1 MANDQPAT
9 RPGRQ
14 ALLWV
19 GESGRLLL
27 GFALLALLAREV
39 TADVLGTYLSLT
51 SVALIAPRLLD
62 LGLPH
67 ALGYFLRV
75 EPRGLR
81 SCALMLAR
89 HVALAAPVA
98 LCIAYGLR
106 FFPFANDSVTQL
118 TQDHWLRLALFI
130 LSELA
135 ILLGLSSF
143 IPTGRFRAHLLTT
156 LLPPLLFIGCVLRR
170 PGPSLSAGQLLDLL
184 LIASLAGSLAMML
197 ALALASRG
205 PARLQF
211 PVAQAY
217 GYGAR
222 TYGSAVSKIAAQRF
236 DRLFLVTVLGA
247 SGYAQYSLAISI
259 RDMAI
264 FPANLHAMTLRNR
277 QIDLVARGDDLP
289 SARKILLRVSAIWL
303 ALGVVGAV
311 AMYALWPPLVR
322 LVFGTAFP
330 QTADFLRIV
339 AFSCAPMAIMG
350 FAWNHLY
357 AMKLPGCVTVITCAS
372 LLLAIPTF
380 LVFIEWRGATTGVAI
395 AVVVWSA
402 LTAGVSLAWA
412 LASRVPV
419 SKGSTNP

>member
-1 MANDQPAT
+1 MATDEPVT

-27 GFALLALLAREV
+27 GFVLLALLARTV
-39 TADVLGTYLSLT
+39 TADVLGTYLSLI
-51 SVALIAPRLLD
+51 SVAVIAPRLLD

-75 EPRGLR
+75 EPCGLR

-98 LCIAYGLR
+98 LGIAYGLR
-106 FFPFANDSVTQL
+106 FIPFANDSVTQL
-118 TQDHWLRLALFI
+118 TQDHWLRLALFMV
-130 LSELA
+130 SELA
-135 ILLGLSSF
+135 ILLGLSCL

-156 LLPPLLFIGCVLRR
+156 LCPPLLFIGCVLLR

-184 LIASLAGSLAMML
+184 LVASLAGSLAMML
-197 ALALASRG
+197 ALALATRG

-217 GYGAR
+217 SYGAR
-222 TYGSAVSKIAAQRF
+222 TFGAAISKIAAQRF
-236 DRLFLVTVLGA
+236 DRLFLVTVLGTA
-247 SGYAQYSLAISI
+247 GYAQYSLAISI

-277 QIDLVARGDDLP
+277 QIDLVTRGDDL
-289 SARKILLRVSAIWL
+289 SGARKVLLRASIAWL
-303 ALGVVGAV
+303 ALGIVGAV
-311 AMYALWPPLVR
+311 VMFALWPPLVR
-322 LVFGTAFP
+322 VGFGTGFP
-330 QTADFLRIV
+330 QTADFLGIV

-357 AMKLPGCVTVITCAS
+357 AMKLPGRVTFLTCAS

-380 LVFIEWRGATTGVAI
+380 LFFIEWRGATAGVAI

-402 LTAGVSLAWA
+402 LTAGISLAWA
-412 LASRVPV
+412 LASRLPV
-419 SKGSTNP
+419 SKGRSTP